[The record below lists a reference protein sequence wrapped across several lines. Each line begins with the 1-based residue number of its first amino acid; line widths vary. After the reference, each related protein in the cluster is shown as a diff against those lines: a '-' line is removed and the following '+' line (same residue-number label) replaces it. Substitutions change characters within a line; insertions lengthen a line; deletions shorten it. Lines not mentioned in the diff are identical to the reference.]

1 MKITIIGAGSR
12 EFGPATVRDLLLS
25 DPICERKPTVVLM
38 DVAERELEVTASYA
52 REVARRHEKPVTIES
67 TTELDRAMELKG

>member
-25 DPICERKPTVVLM
+25 DPICGHDGTGSR
-38 DVAERELEVTASYA
+38 S
-52 REVARRHEKPVTIES
+52 RRSAGGRDGHRAGSLLLLGAGFPLATPVGVQAD
-67 TTELDRAMELKG
+67 LR

>member
-25 DPICERKPTVVLM
+25 DPIWSRPS
-38 DVAERELEVTASYA
+38 R
-52 REVARRHEKPVTIES
+52 
-67 TTELDRAMELKG
+67 